1 MEKRKHPRK
10 PPKTVFENNVI
21 YQTIREQPVITGHG
35 TLVDLSE
42 GGCRVSGQTRL
53 RKGAQI
59 QLALHGEGGQLSTIL
74 SNCEVRWVSEN
85 EFGVKFLW
93 NLQSS
98 AKQADASTAA

>member
-21 YQTIREQPVITGHG
+21 YQTLREQPVITGHG

-42 GGCRVSGQTRL
+42 GGCRVKGQTRL
-53 RKGAQI
+53 RKGVQI
-59 QLALHGEGGQLSTIL
+59 QLALHGEGGQLLTIL
-74 SNCEVRWVSEN
+74 SNCEVMWANEH

-93 NLQSS
+93 DLQRA
-98 AKQADASTAA
+98 AKRRDTAAAA